1 MIKRQKGTSHKRISL
16 ISSEFYDSPFHSA
29 LSMRLFG
36 EDITVVGREL
46 AAKQAAYTK
55 PVPES
60 QEPDEDTMSDNEN
73 DKNVE
78 ENNEKVD

>member
-1 MIKRQKGTSHKRISL
+1 
-16 ISSEFYDSPFHSA
+16 
-29 LSMRLFG
+29 MRLFG

-46 AAKQAAYTK
+46 ATKQAAYTK

>member
-1 MIKRQKGTSHKRISL
+1 MIDKKAKRYVSLNILL
-16 ISSEFYDSPFHSA
+16 ISSEFYDTPFHSA

-60 QEPDEDTMSDNEN
+60 QEPAMSDNEN

>member
-1 MIKRQKGTSHKRISL
+1 
-16 ISSEFYDSPFHSA
+16 
-29 LSMRLFG
+29 MRLFG

-46 AAKQAAYTK
+46 AAKQAAFTK

-78 ENNEKVD
+78 ENNEKVDWIFRIFIEKVML